1 MAKEAELEAITR
13 VAIEH
18 ARHALKIRLG
28 DFKND
33 NYLSKESRLEH
44 QMVATSLMDDSAKIT
59 EALQSVNRILGK
71 QSLTP
76 LPHEARWQLWDTA
89 RGLYRCDTFSS
100 FVANSA
106 SASRGNPSTRNVIRY
121 WVNDSGA
128 GFGIQFRRT
137 AKGSPDRK
145 LVESAIA
152 TLPTH
157 FEIYMNRQKEFLES
171 PIHLCGHTG
180 SFFVG
185 KWVGPEKVGALI
197 SQITDICTAVKPLLE
212 T

>member
-44 QMVATSLMDDSAKIT
+44 QMVATSLMDDSVKIT
-59 EALQSVNRILGK
+59 EALQSVNRIFGK

-157 FEIYMNRQKEFLES
+157 LEIHMNRQKDFLES